1 MRYLRN
7 RPNRSETLCAAVMA
21 SGLAAGVGLV
31 AFYLT
36 RTFLAREPTGGV
48 GVERL
53 DGPQAGER

>member
-1 MRYLRN
+1 
-7 RPNRSETLCAAVMA
+7 MA

-36 RTFLAREPTGGV
+36 RIFLAREPTGGV